1 MATKTLNGRVISKHD
16 IEENWWLA
24 ENFTP
29 QAGEIIVYDP
39 DEFYNYSRLKIGD
52 GIQNVNDLPFLIQEL
67 SDEEIGEIF
76 GESINPN
83 PNPT

>member
-39 DEFYNYSRLKIGD
+39 DENYYYSRIKIGD
-52 GIQNVNDLPFLIQEL
+52 GVQNVNDLPFLIQEL
-67 SDEEIGEIF
+67 TFEEIDEIF
-76 GESINPN
+76 DEGMI
-83 PNPT
+83 PT

>member
-29 QAGEIIVYDP
+29 QMGEIIVYDP
-39 DEFYNYSRLKIGD
+39 DENYNYSRIKIGD
-52 GIQNVNDLPFLIQEL
+52 GVQNVNDLPFLIQEL
-67 SDEEIGEIF
+67 SDEEIAEIF

-83 PNPT
+83 PT

>member
-16 IEENWWLA
+16 IEDNWWLA

-39 DEFYNYSRLKIGD
+39 DENYSYSRLKIGD

-67 SDEEIGEIF
+67 TSEEIEKIF
-76 GESINPN
+76 DESTV
-83 PNPT
+83 PT

>member
-16 IEENWWLA
+16 IEGNWWLA

-39 DEFYNYSRLKIGD
+39 DENYYYSRIKIGD
-52 GIQNVNDLPFLIQEL
+52 GVQNVNDLPFLIQEL
-67 SDEEIGEIF
+67 TSEEIEEIF
-76 GESINPN
+76 DEGMV
-83 PNPT
+83 PT

>member
-16 IEENWWLA
+16 IEGNWQLA

-39 DEFYNYSRLKIGD
+39 DENYYYSRIKIGN
-52 GIQNVNDLPFLIQEL
+52 GTQNVNDLPFLIQEL
-67 SDEEIGEIF
+67 TFEEINEIF
-76 GESINPN
+76 DEGMI
-83 PNPT
+83 PT